1 MEKSSDYMENIIALV
16 SVDEKTLPL
25 VSDCDILT
33 ATDSFYH
40 MDRMADFNVMILV
53 TDGVMYVSEND
64 IDYEIRAGELLFL
77 KNGLRHFG
85 KIETLRGTRWIYV
98 HFSLPD
104 EDEKGTERVYLPK
117 KTCGLAGSIIEEKL
131 YMLCKAFTA
140 RKKCGSFAPM
150 HSFMIS
156 CSTYVWNSLRV
167 RASWIKYALSLTR
180 RRTWT
185 FQKHS

>member
-64 IDYEIRAGELLFL
+64 IDYEIGAGELLFL

-85 KIETLRGTRWIYV
+85 KIETLKGTRWIYV

-104 EDEKGTERVYLPK
+104 EKGQREFISRRKRAVGGQYYRRKALYAVQSLSQLEKNAEASHQ
-117 KTCGLAGSIIEEKL
+117 C
-131 YMLCKAFTA
+131 TA
-140 RKKCGSFAPM
+140 
-150 HSFMIS
+150 
-156 CSTYVWNSLRV
+156 L
-167 RASWIKYALSLTR
+167 
-180 RRTWT
+180 
-185 FQKHS
+185 

>member
-85 KIETLRGTRWIYV
+85 KIETWRAVL
-98 HFSLPD
+98 S
-104 EDEKGTERVYLPK
+104 K
-117 KTCGLAGSIIEEKL
+117 KSFICCAKPFI
-131 YMLCKAFTA
+131 A

>member
-104 EDEKGTERVYLPK
+104 EKGTERVYLPK
-117 KTCGLAGSIIEEKL
+117 KTCGLAAVLSRKSFICCAKP
-131 YMLCKAFTA
+131 FTA
-140 RKKCGSFAPM
+140 RKYKVLYDKPVSMIGSM
-150 HSFMIS
+150 
-156 CSTYVWNSLRV
+156 CV
-167 RASWIKYALSLTR
+167 RIRRHVGDDAG
-180 RRTWT
+180 RRT
-185 FQKHS
+185 

>member
-64 IDYEIRAGELLFL
+64 IDYEIGAGELLFL

-85 KIETLRGTRWIYV
+85 KIETLKGTRWIYV
-98 HFSLPD
+98 HFLCLM
-104 EDEKGTERVYLPK
+104 KMK
-117 KTCGLAGSIIEEKL
+117 KEQREFISRRKRADWRAVLSKKSFICCAKP
-131 YMLCKAFTA
+131 FTA